1 MLGKQFFSFGNG
13 ENLVVPNRGLKIFPR
28 RAILRIDMLLRD
40 SSVAREVRTQLLNI
54 EEKTSDDVK
63 TEDTSEFIKVRGD

>member
-1 MLGKQFFSFGNG
+1 
-13 ENLVVPNRGLKIFPR
+13 
-28 RAILRIDMLLRD
+28 MLLRD